1 MAIEIE
7 RKFLV
12 NASLWQ
18 PQGQASHYRQG
29 YLCIDEERA
38 LRVRIAGQSA
48 WLTLKG
54 RLPGQSIARLEY
66 EYPIPLADAQQML
79 DRLCL
84 WPPIDKV
91 RYKIRHGRHLWEVDI
106 FAGANSGLMIAEVEL
121 EHPNEAVE
129 LPAWVGREVSDD
141 SRYSNASLSQH
152 PYTLWPA
159 HEQT

>member
-12 NASLWQ
+12 NAALWQ

-29 YLCIDEERA
+29 YLCVADDRV

-54 RLPGQSIARLEY
+54 SLPGQSIARLEY
-66 EYPIPLADAQQML
+66 EYPIPLTDAQEML

-91 RYKIRHGRHLWEVDI
+91 RHRLQHGQHLWEVDI
-106 FAGANSGLMIAEVEL
+106 FAGANSGLMLADVEL
-121 EHPNEAVE
+121 EHVDELVE
-129 LPAWVGREVSDD
+129 LPPWVGREVSDD
-141 SRYSNASLSQH
+141 PRYSNACLSQH
-152 PYTLWPA
+152 PYSLWTA
-159 HEQT
+159 HEKW